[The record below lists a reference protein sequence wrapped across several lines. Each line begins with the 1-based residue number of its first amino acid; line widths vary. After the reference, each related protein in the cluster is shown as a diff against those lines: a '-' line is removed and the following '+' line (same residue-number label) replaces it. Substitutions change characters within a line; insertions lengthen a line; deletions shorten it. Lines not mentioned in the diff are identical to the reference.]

1 MITLRQF
8 KEYQAKVDDYFKR
21 IRNEEDV
28 VDECYEYQEN
38 YMNEVLDDFKKA
50 GDINDPAREAVAE
63 LLDYAIRIS
72 ESGNAIVNVDS
83 EDIARNAEAIIW
95 DELSEYLLD
104 SDVYEM
110 NGYWRLDVTFGGYYI
125 PGWDGIW
132 DVD

>member
-28 VDECYEYQEN
+28 EDECYEYQTN
-38 YMNEVLDDFKKA
+38 FMNEVLDDFKKA
-50 GDINDPAREAVAE
+50 GDMNNPARQAVAD
-63 LLDYAIRIS
+63 LLDYAIRFS
-72 ESGNAIVNVDS
+72 QSGNAIVDVDS
-83 EDIARNAEAIIW
+83 EEIGKEAGDIIW

-104 SDVYEM
+104 TQVYEM
-110 NGYWRLDVTFGGYYI
+110 NGQWCIDVMFGGYYV